1 MSHSSDTPIH
11 ILVVEDEGVTALD
24 TGEQLESL
32 GYAVTTAVFSG
43 RDAVRRV
50 EALRPDL
57 VLMDIRLKG
66 RMDGIE
72 AAQEIRDRF
81 HVPVIYATA
90 YADEATVQ
98 RAKQTEPSGYL
109 LKPFD
114 ARELRTAIEVALY
127 RHRMER
133 QRADCL
139 AMLSHDVRNPLGVM
153 LAYLEMLGEEVG
165 KGDQAQAEELLA
177 RLTSTASSLHALVRN
192 YLEASR
198 LENGRLALKR
208 EPLQLNEVVNRVA
221 AQYAAEGRR
230 RQVRLQVT
238 LDESLPL
245 VAADPVAVEQIVTN
259 LVFNGL
265 KFTPQGGS
273 VTISSRTRRPEIVLT
288 VADTGPGIPAEHL
301 PRLFDRYQPVAAAH
315 LGGGTGLGLFI
326 VKTLA
331 EGHEGRV
338 EVASAPGEGSRFS
351 VILPAV
357 GPTGADAAAGA

>member
-24 TGEQLESL
+24 TWEQLESL
-32 GYAVTTAVFSG
+32 GYAVTTAAF
-43 RDAVRRV
+43 
-50 EALRPDL
+50 
-57 VLMDIRLKG
+57 LMDIRLKG
-66 RMDGIE
+66 
-72 AAQEIRDRF
+72 
-81 HVPVIYATA
+81 
-90 YADEATVQ
+90 
-98 RAKQTEPSGYL
+98 
-109 LKPFD
+109 
-114 ARELRTAIEVALY
+114 
-127 RHRMER
+127 
-133 QRADCL
+133 
-139 AMLSHDVRNPLGVM
+139 
-153 LAYLEMLGEEVG
+153 
-165 KGDQAQAEELLA
+165 
-177 RLTSTASSLHALVRN
+177 
-192 YLEASR
+192 
-198 LENGRLALKR
+198 
-208 EPLQLNEVVNRVA
+208 RVA

-230 RQVRLQVT
+230 RQVRLQMT

-265 KFTPQGGS
+265 KFTPQGGT